1 MSLKGEISLIRTL
14 TDHAVWQGDLAV
26 RGAWI
31 DLLLRANT
39 DPATLLLRGELVTL
53 KRGQLA
59 WSINNLAKKWGVCE
73 SRASKML
80 AYLQQLGCILVE
92 SSHRRTVITICNY
105 EVYQTPSLPTPPP
118 TSVDTSPPTPVTHS
132 PPTAPPTSVPSVGTD
147 VATDVGTAVGQ
158 SIEIGDTHTPRARGL
173 TPSWAEVEAFAV
185 ASQVDVEFARAWFER
200 KSNSRTHGFGTLL
213 DWRSDLLPYWHR
225 NGAGAKTPAA
235 REPGSAANGHARPKT
250 LGAEVM
256 DLKRR
261 WQTLS
266 VQVDEHVA
274 NENSAAFDGT
284 TLADSDLNSYRRL
297 QTDLRQVEAGLR
309 SIPKDAPE
317 GWMRDLRRQAFERAC
332 AEHPGNP
339 ESTAYD
345 EHNVT
350 DQDRTEY
357 LALRRECG
365 V

>member
-39 DPATLLLRGELVTL
+39 DPAILLIRGENVEV
-53 KRGQLA
+53 KRGQLL
-59 WSINNLAKKWGVCE
+59 WSIQNLAKKWGVCDE
-73 SRASKML
+73 RASKIL
-80 AYLQQLGCILVE
+80 AYLQRLGCIRVE
-92 SSHRRTVITICNY
+92 SSRRRTVITVCNY
-105 EVYQTPSLPTPPP
+105 EVYQTPFVAVSDTDADTDAVPG
-118 TSVDTSPPTPVTHS
+118 SVPESV
-132 PPTAPPTSVPSVGTD
+132 PTADTESVTGSATESV
-147 VATDVGTAVGQ
+147 Q
-158 SIEIGDTHTPRARGL
+158 RREIGDTHTPRARGL

-297 QTDLRQVEAGLR
+297 QADLREVEAGLR

-345 EHNVT
+345 EHYVT